1 LRAKVDEGEMRDHY
15 VRVGSGEVVPVAHVS
30 DAVLAECL
38 RGDGRVTDA
47 DGYSD
52 STESVMERL
61 RIEVLIRSLGLR

>member
-1 LRAKVDEGEMRDHY
+1 VDEGEMRDHY
-15 VRVGSGEVVPVAHVS
+15 VRVETGEVVPVAWVS

-38 RGDGRVTDA
+38 RGDGCVTDA

-52 STESVMERL
+52 PAESVMERL